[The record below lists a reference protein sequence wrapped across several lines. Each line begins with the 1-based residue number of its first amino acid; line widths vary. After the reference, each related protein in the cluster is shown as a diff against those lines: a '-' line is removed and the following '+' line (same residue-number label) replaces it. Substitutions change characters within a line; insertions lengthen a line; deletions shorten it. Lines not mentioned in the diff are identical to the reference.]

1 MEFWDY
7 FKEEIINWSY
17 ELLTKTYGFNSDDL
31 YVSVFEGDKKDKL
44 SKDNEAYDIWS
55 KIVPNEKIILGGKK
69 DNFWEMG
76 DTGPCGPC
84 SEIHID
90 LRSDSEKSK
99 IPGKDL
105 VNMDHPNVIEL
116 WNLVFIQFNRMSNGD
131 LVELPQKHI
140 DTGMGFERL
149 VRVIQKKESNYD
161 TDIFSPL
168 IKIIESLSN
177 KKYGS
182 NLKADVAM
190 RVVSDHIRAVAFC
203 ICDGQIPGNSG
214 PGYVIRRILRRAVRY
229 GYTFLKMKDPFI
241 YKLVDPLSEQFSDFF
256 PEIAKN
262 KELVKTIVKEEESSF
277 LKTLSEGILR
287 LDSITSNLK
296 SNIVSGKV
304 IFELYDTYGFP
315 VDLTSL
321 ILKEK
326 NLSFNENEYE
336 SELEKQ
342 KSRCQ

>member
-1 MEFWDY
+1 
-7 FKEEIINWSY
+7 
-17 ELLTKTYGFNSDDL
+17 
-31 YVSVFEGDKKDKL
+31 
-44 SKDNEAYDIWS
+44 
-55 KIVPNEKIILGGKK
+55 
-69 DNFWEMG
+69 
-76 DTGPCGPC
+76 
-84 SEIHID
+84 
-90 LRSDSEKSK
+90 
-99 IPGKDL
+99 
-105 VNMDHPNVIEL
+105 
-116 WNLVFIQFNRMSNGD
+116 MSNGD

-168 IKIIESLSN
+168 IKTIESLSN

-277 LKTLSEGILR
+277 LKTLSEGIL
-287 LDSITSNLK
+287 L
-296 SNIVSGKV
+296 
-304 IFELYDTYGFP
+304 
-315 VDLTSL
+315 SL
-321 ILKEK
+321 IHI
-326 NLSFNENEYE
+326 
-336 SELEKQ
+336 
-342 KSRCQ
+342 

>member
-1 MEFWDY
+1 MQNPDRVL
-7 FKEEIINWSY
+7 I
-17 ELLTKTYGFNSDDL
+17 GGDDQ
-31 YVSVFEGDKKDKL
+31 
-44 SKDNEAYDIWS
+44 NA
-55 KIVPNEKIILGGKK
+55 
-69 DNFWEMG
+69 
-76 DTGPCGPC
+76 
-84 SEIHID
+84 
-90 LRSDSEKSK
+90 
-99 IPGKDL
+99 
-105 VNMDHPNVIEL
+105 
-116 WNLVFIQFNRMSNGD
+116 
-131 LVELPQKHI
+131 
-140 DTGMGFERL
+140 
-149 VRVIQKKESNYD
+149 
-161 TDIFSPL
+161 
-168 IKIIESLSN
+168 IESLSN

-190 RVVSDHIRAVAFC
+190 RVVSDHVRAVAFC

-315 VDLTSL
+315 LDLTAD
-321 ILKEK
+321 ILRGKDIKVDNVGFEREMEK
-326 NLSFNENEYE
+326 SKTLARANWKGSGDKSVEERWFKIREEINQFQKATIYLDLCPHW
-336 SELEKQ
+336 SEEKVLEKLSKKKVKTSLTWFINLRAIVRILFSFTQ
-342 KSRCQ
+342 QVLTRKLIRFFSTNCYLFMTTKSIFML